1 MYRQSMAYFYDKLVS
16 REIMLEIINTA
27 NSDIMPDN
35 YRLIFKHLMSGDA
48 DDFETA
54 KQRLAG
60 WLYNTQS
67 S

>member
-1 MYRQSMAYFYDKLVS
+1 MCRQSITYFYNKLIS
-16 REIMLEIINTA
+16 SEIMLEIIDTA
-27 NSDIMPDN
+27 NSDIMPNN
-35 YRLIFKHLMSGDA
+35 YRQIFKHLMSGDA

>member
-1 MYRQSMAYFYDKLVS
+1 MYRQSMAYFYNKLIS
-16 REIMLEIINTA
+16 PKIMLEIIDTSPA
-27 NSDIMPDN
+27 MPDN

-60 WLYNTQS
+60 WLYSTQAG
-67 S
+67 